1 LFGAKSKPVSD
12 RKEYSAIILAGGQSS
27 RMGRPKAEL
36 PFALGTMLD
45 YVVSEMMRVFDEL
58 VVAVANPRRYAWEGI
73 GVRVIFDDVPDRGP
87 ASALEQALREIR
99 FDRAFV
105 CSCDV
110 PFVNGG
116 LARKL
121 CEMLGDDDAL
131 IPQVGGKLQ
140 TLHAV
145 YRRKCAKTLAT
156 MRTRGEHRLH
166 EIVNFAKVRVVPEAE
181 IRALDPEMLSFFN
194 VNTPEDYQRA
204 LKLMDAKYRM

>member
-1 LFGAKSKPVSD
+1 VSD

-27 RMGRPKAEL
+27 RMGRPKADL
-36 PFALGTMLD
+36 PFAVGTMLD
-45 YVVSEMMRVFDEL
+45 YIVSEMMRVFDEL
-58 VVAVANPRRYAWEGI
+58 VVAVAEPRLYAWEGYGARSI
-73 GVRVIFDDVPDRGP
+73 ADRVPNRGP

-110 PFVNGG
+110 PFVNGD

-131 IPQVGGKLQ
+131 IPDVDGKLQ

-145 YRRKCAKTLAT
+145 YRKKCAKVLAT
-156 MRTRGEHRLH
+156 MSKKGEHRIH
-166 EIVNFAKVRVVPEAE
+166 EMVNFAKVRIVPEEE
-181 IRALDPEMLSFFN
+181 IRALDPNPEMLSFFN
-194 VNTPEDYQRA
+194 VNTPDDYQRA
-204 LKLMDAKYRM
+204 LKLLDEKYKM